1 VSRKVARQ
9 KARVE
14 ELTDEL
20 AIGAAMR
27 LRCDSAEIHPVVKA
41 VVDYLVKE
49 YPAQDLYIPAGFA
62 PEQYPVERIKSDLA
76 AGKSIRFVC
85 KKYRTSRKTLY
96 RILDVAKT
104 VGPS

>member
-49 YPAQDLYIPAGFA
+49 YPAQDLYIPADLKPGA
-62 PEQYPVERIKSDLA
+62 YPVDAIRAAVKS
-76 AGKSIRFVC
+76 GKSIRSVC
-85 KKYRTSRKTLY
+85 RQFRIDRRTVYRLMDETSPE
-96 RILDVAKT
+96 A
-104 VGPS
+104 S